1 MSEIIDLEPIRLSR
15 MQEQELVIVAIEK
28 AAQQLLDHTALIKEL
43 SEKVAKLEENVKE
56 RENEIDDIFRILDA
70 T

>member
-15 MQEQELVIVAIEK
+15 MEEQELVIVAIEK

-56 RENEIDDIFRILDA
+56 REDEIDDIFRILDA

>member
-15 MQEQELVIVAIEK
+15 MEEQELTVVAIEK

-56 RENEIDDIFRILDA
+56 REDEIDDIFRILDA

>member
-15 MQEQELVIVAIEK
+15 MEEQELVVVAIEK

-56 RENEIDDIFRILDA
+56 REDEIDDIFRILDA

>member
-1 MSEIIDLEPIRLSR
+1 MAEIINLERVRLSQ

-56 RENEIDDIFRILDA
+56 REDEIDDIFRILDA

>member
-15 MQEQELVIVAIEK
+15 IQEQELVIVAIEK

-56 RENEIDDIFRILDA
+56 REDEIDDIFRILDA

>member
-15 MQEQELVIVAIEK
+15 MEEQELAIVAIKK

-56 RENEIDDIFRILDA
+56 REDEIDDIFRILDA

>member
-15 MQEQELVIVAIEK
+15 MEEQELVVVAIEK
-28 AAQQLLDHTALIKEL
+28 AARLLLDNTALIKEL

-56 RENEIDDIFRILDA
+56 REDEIDDIFRILDA

>member
-1 MSEIIDLEPIRLSR
+1 METIRLSNL
-15 MQEQELVIVAIEK
+15 EEHELMIVAIKK
-28 AAQQLLDHTALIKEL
+28 AAQQILDHTALIKEL

-56 RENEIDDIFRILDA
+56 REDEIDDIFRILDA

>member
-15 MQEQELVIVAIEK
+15 MEEQELVVVAIEK
-28 AAQQLLDHTALIKEL
+28 AARQLLDHTALLKEL
-43 SEKVAKLEENVKE
+43 TERIEKIEESIE
-56 RENEIDDIFRILDA
+56 DIYITLNA

>member
-1 MSEIIDLEPIRLSR
+1 MSEIIDLEPIRLSS

-56 RENEIDDIFRILDA
+56 REDEIDDIFRILDA

>member
-15 MQEQELVIVAIEK
+15 KEEQELVVVAIEK
-28 AAQQLLDHTALIKEL
+28 AARQLLDHTALIIEL

-56 RENEIDDIFRILDA
+56 REDEIDDIFRILDA

>member
-15 MQEQELVIVAIEK
+15 MEEQELTVVAIEK

-43 SEKVAKLEENVKE
+43 TGRIEKIEESIE
-56 RENEIDDIFRILDA
+56 DIYITLNA

>member
-15 MQEQELVIVAIEK
+15 MEEQELVVVAIEK
-28 AAQQLLDHTALIKEL
+28 AARQLLDHTALIKEL
-43 SEKVAKLEENVKE
+43 TERIGKIEESIE
-56 RENEIDDIFRILDA
+56 DIYITLNA